1 MKENIKI
8 ALLALLTVT
17 MMYDVFVK
25 EEHTTTAPNNTKPS
39 VVAKPGVD
47 LQPANTPQPPQPQKP
62 KLASETRPKTTIQ
75 FSEMEHD
82 FGDIYQDSKNEYIF
96 KFKNTGNE
104 PLIIEN
110 AVGSCGCTVPEYPK
124 EPIKP
129 GEEGEIKVVYSPG
142 KQKAQQQKTVT
153 ITANTEPLTTQLKI
167 KANVLEKK

>member
-8 ALLALLTVT
+8 GLLAVLTLT

-25 EEHTTTAPNNTKPS
+25 DDAPASTPSADKPS

-47 LQPANTPQPPQPQKP
+47 IKPANAPTPPPQKP

-82 FGDIYQDSKNEYIF
+82 FGDVYQDSKNEYIF

-153 ITANTEPLTTQLKI
+153 ITANTEPITTQLKI

>member
-1 MKENIKI
+1 M
-8 ALLALLTVT
+8 V
-17 MMYDVFVK
+17 YDVFIK
-25 EEHTTTAPNNTKPS
+25 EENTNQALNNAKPS
-39 VVAKPGVD
+39 IVAKPGVD
-47 LQPANTPQPPQPQKP
+47 LKPANTPPPPPEKP

-75 FSEMEHD
+75 FNEMEHD
-82 FGDIYQDSKNEYIF
+82 FGDIYQDSKNEYVF

-153 ITANTEPLTTQLKI
+153 ITANTEPITTQLKI